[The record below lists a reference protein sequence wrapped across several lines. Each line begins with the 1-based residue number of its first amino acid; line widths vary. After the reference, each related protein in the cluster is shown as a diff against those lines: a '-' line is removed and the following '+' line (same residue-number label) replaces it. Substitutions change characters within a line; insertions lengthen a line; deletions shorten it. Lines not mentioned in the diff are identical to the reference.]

1 MNIEDLEEF
10 LNENPNGIIFISSNN
25 LNDSIMERYLE
36 DLNLIYKKVNIINL
50 GTKTLKHLKVGIGV
64 NLYFFRNKEVKIYI
78 GDVMSFNNFKEL
90 IKDIDSV

>member
-50 GTKTLKHLKVGIGV
+50 GTKILKHLKVGIGV